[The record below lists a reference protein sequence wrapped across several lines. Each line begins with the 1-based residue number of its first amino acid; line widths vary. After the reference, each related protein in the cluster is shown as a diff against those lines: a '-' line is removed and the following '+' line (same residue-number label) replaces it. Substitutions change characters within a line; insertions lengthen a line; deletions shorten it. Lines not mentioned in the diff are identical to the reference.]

1 MMQPAISTLPR
12 IPSCSYPGS
21 SVHFFMIKRFCGPL
35 IKTVQTTQRIRGNS
49 GVAHNRV
56 LLLHGF
62 PNFWYA
68 WKNQLNML
76 KSAGYHIIA
85 PDLRGYN
92 ASSQPVDV
100 MSYSRRNINADLI
113 SLIQYFNLGKPTNIV
128 GHDWGGTV
136 ALCFAEDNP
145 DLVRRL
151 VVVNAPH
158 LEQMKNLLMTSPRQL
173 LRSWY
178 MFFIQI
184 PWLPEWCL
192 SLDRFNALRKSLP
205 ASFPVEDVDKHH
217 IGQCGTILKI
227 LTASFYM
234 LSIETTEL

>member
-1 MMQPAISTLPR
+1 MEESKHWTINEVPCKEYVAGCEVHHKELK
-12 IPSCSYPGS
+12 YGS
-21 SVHFFMIKRFCGPL
+21 VNLHLVQCGNL
-35 IKTVQTTQRIRGNS
+35 EGEL
-49 GVAHNRV
+49 V